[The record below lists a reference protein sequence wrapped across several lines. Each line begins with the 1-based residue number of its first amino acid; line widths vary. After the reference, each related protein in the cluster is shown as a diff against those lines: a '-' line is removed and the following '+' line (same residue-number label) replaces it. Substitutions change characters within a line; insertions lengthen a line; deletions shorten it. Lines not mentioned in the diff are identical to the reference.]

1 MPCYEEAMKLR
12 EIYTQRGKELI
23 DMLQNW
29 SLDQKI
35 EESLKLIQKALANS
49 NKPIISC
56 SWGKDSVTLTHLVHK
71 IDPSV
76 PILYNDTGVDFP
88 ETKEYMDMMT
98 KKYDLTVYIIK
109 PELTFWDIVRK
120 YGYPKESRSSKT
132 GDPREPYCCKLLKYA
147 PAMKF
152 LKEYS
157 ADLNFVGL
165 IGDEGWQRRSNYII
179 RGAYYY
185 AKTQRLWKATPL
197 IWWKTED
204 IWEYLKQNSIPIHPA
219 YKKYGIERIGCVP
232 CTGHKNWQ
240 LQLRKISPR
249 LYEKIATDMGQPP
262 LEIFEEVR

>member
-1 MPCYEEAMKLR
+1 M
-12 EIYTQRGKELI
+12 IFSQT
-23 DMLQNW
+23 
-29 SLDQKI
+29 
-35 EESLKLIQKALANS
+35 QKAAEECIVFLSHQAECVGKYPFVEEYFTDLLFS
-49 NKPIISC
+49 IS
-56 SWGKDSVTLTHLVHK
+56 
-71 IDPSV
+71 P
-76 PILYNDTGVDFP
+76 F
-88 ETKEYMDMMT
+88 
-98 KKYDLTVYIIK
+98 
-109 PELTFWDIVRK
+109 
-120 YGYPKESRSSKT
+120 
-132 GDPREPYCCKLLKYA
+132 LLKYA

-152 LKEYS
+152 LKEYG

-165 IGDEGWQRRSNYII
+165 IGDEGRQRRSNYII

-185 AKTQRLWKATPL
+185 AKTQGLWKATPL